1 MHNRSA
7 LFESELDYKKYADE
21 SLSAIAVDINEN
33 AMSHT
38 SCLRQVEAGGR
49 EDLSLIQ
56 FASGGLTK
64 VSVVLDESE
73 DPGLKVLQFKFEVA
87 KGWHLTASQADARSF
102 CPLSLDVNSHEQAWQ
117 VLSLEYPDSEEL
129 INVPGDSGVPVYQ
142 NEFCV
147 NARLRRIHSSS
158 DRLCFSALL
167 TVSLQLCN
175 EQHCL
180 LPEKIDFRI

>member
-1 MHNRSA
+1 M
-7 LFESELDYKKYADE
+7 
-21 SLSAIAVDINEN
+21 
-33 AMSHT
+33 
-38 SCLRQVEAGGR
+38 
-49 EDLSLIQ
+49 SLIQ

-64 VSVVLDESE
+64 ISVVLGEIE
-73 DPGLKVLQFKFEVA
+73 DSGLKVLKFKCEVA
-87 KGWHLTASQADARSF
+87 EGWHLNAPQADKESY

-129 INVPGDSGVPVYQ
+129 INVTGDSSVPVYKD
-142 NEFCV
+142 EFYV
-147 NARLRRIHSSS
+147 NARLRQIHSSS